1 MFCTHDWAPRTGM
14 DSGSSCMLCGRVSA
28 KECLP
33 GSGLSSGE
41 LLPRSASRIDPAI
54 PTPVSPRSFFDRLLG
69 SYPTR

>member
-14 DSGSSCMLCGRVSA
+14 DSGSSGMLCGRVSA

-41 LLPRSASRIDPAI
+41 LLPLSASRIDTAI
-54 PTPVSPRSFFDRLLG
+54 PAPVLQRSFLDRLLNIH
-69 SYPTR
+69 PTR